1 MTGTAMDRQKKPQ
14 GSDQGRDQGP
24 NQDAEEDERD
34 RRATNIFLAVA
45 AVLVVGGGLWLVNA
59 MVDSRK
65 AQVCFESGRRNCNP
79 IAVPARQPD

>member
-1 MTGTAMDRQKKPQ
+1 MDRQKKPQ

-45 AVLVVGGGLWLVNA
+45 AVLVVAGGVWLVNA